1 MSLTQNQIEVLKGKC
16 PKCDGYGAIVPYME
30 CKSCNGLGKA
40 TIEIEKECKC
50 GHSIYN
56 HMVKEDCEYDNCD
69 CIIFIPKY
77 KVNDEICIAHNHISY
92 CEVYSDLCKKLKII
106 SETEDKWR
114 VVMV

>member
-40 TIEIEKECKC
+40 TIEIEKEWDECVCKNWREKDRKRHYFC
-50 GHSIYN
+50 NGKGKIQ
-56 HMVKEDCEYDNCD
+56 
-69 CIIFIPKY
+69 KY

-92 CEVYSDLCKKLKII
+92 CEVYPDLCKKLKII
-106 SETEDKWR
+106 SETETHWR
-114 VVMV
+114 AMMR